1 MALRYGTRLGLTISI
16 LLFATVAAMTL
27 AVAGLLAY
35 NLNQQYFTTGSLL
48 HQLANQNIEYG
59 VTLPD
64 RVMERID
71 ATLLVQALLTAELVA
86 LAEEEGAASP
96 EEIRAALNRVIE
108 RSTELY
114 GMPLI
119 NEFKITDETG
129 RAYISTDSEDFDFT
143 DPGVAATGEGKFTAL
158 LEPGAKPMLE
168 DVPARSADGEAYRYV
183 GVSGVDQPRIVQ
195 VGVEEAL
202 LRAAV
207 SDFQVQDSLERFM
220 LREQFNR
227 IAIIGADG
235 NVLAA
240 AAPEDSDAHL
250 DDSIVRAARNYLR
263 SGEQGPYFMGIAK
276 EGAVVGDLGVITRLN
291 VSAEGGPYALFV
303 EHRVREN
310 VAALIRNVGV
320 VLLVGLLMV
329 LVGVLVAL
337 VLARGLSRPIVEL
350 TRGVQ
355 EFAKGNLNYRLYFKR
370 NDEFKKLSQSFN
382 AMAISL
388 QEHMHEL
395 EQATTQ
401 RERLESEVRIAS
413 EMQRALLP
421 LSAPRLKELEIIG
434 WSRPSREVGGDFYDY
449 LELDDER
456 VGVAL
461 GDATGK
467 GVSAA
472 LLITQCSGML
482 RAVAHEESEPR
493 EILRRINMVFHKRAV
508 RTRRFVTLS
517 FLSIDAAKGT
527 IKYASAGHPA
537 PLLVN
542 GRTGRVQ
549 WLTEVAPGFPLGI
562 MPDSMYDQAEHT
574 LDPSDTVLIFS
585 DGLTDALN
593 PQDELYGEDRI
604 AAAVRS
610 LAARPL
616 DALLQNLRED
626 VERHMQGRE
635 PFDDLTL
642 VGIRYTG
649 AGAGVAPESEAMAT
663 PPAVPR

>member
-71 ATLLVQALLTAELVA
+71 ATLLVEALLTAELVA
-86 LAEEEGAASP
+86 LAEEEGASTP
-96 EEIRAALNRVIE
+96 EEIRAALNRVID

-129 RAYISTDSEDFDFT
+129 RAYISTSDQAFNFT
-143 DPGVAATGEGKFTAL
+143 DPSAAESGEGKFTAL

-168 DVPARSADGEAYRYV
+168 DIPARSGDGESYRYV
-183 GVSGVDQPRIVQ
+183 GVGGVDKPRIVQ
-195 VGVEEAL
+195 VGVEEDL
-202 LRAAV
+202 LQTAV

-240 AAPEDSDAHL
+240 AAPEGNHARVSDA
-250 DDSIVRAARNYLR
+250 IIRAARNYLR
-263 SGEQGPYFMGIAK
+263 NGEQGPYFMGVAK
-276 EGAVVGDLGVITRLN
+276 EGARVGDLGVITRLN
-291 VSAEGGPYALFV
+291 VAAEGGPYALFV

-310 VAALIRNVGV
+310 VASLIRSVGV

-329 LVGVLVAL
+329 LLGVLVAL

-395 EQATTQ
+395 EQATAQ

-413 EMQRALLP
+413 DMQRALLP
-421 LSAPRLKELEIIG
+421 ESAPRVKGLEVLG

-449 LELDDER
+449 IDLDADHL
-456 VGVAL
+456 GIAL

-467 GVSAA
+467 GISAA

-482 RAVAHEESEPR
+482 RSVAHEVTEPE
-493 EILRRINMVFHKRAV
+493 EILRRTNVVFHKRAV
-508 RTRRFVTLS
+508 QSRRFVTLC
-517 FLSIDAAKGT
+517 FLSLDAARGT
-527 IKYASAGHPA
+527 MKYASAGHPA

-549 WLTEVAPGFPLGI
+549 WLSEVEPGFPLGI
-562 MPDSMYDQAEHT
+562 MPDAKYEQAEHK
-574 LDPSDTVLIFS
+574 LDPADTVLVFS
-585 DGLTDALN
+585 DGLTDAQN

-604 AAAVRS
+604 EALVRR
-610 LAARPL
+610 LATRPL
-616 DALLQNLRED
+616 DVLLHELRED

-635 PFDDLTL
+635 PFDDLTM
-642 VGIRYTG
+642 VGIRYL
-649 AGAGVAPESEAMAT
+649 GAGVRAVEAPLVS
-663 PPAVPR
+663 PPPLSR